1 MNIYIMAWSLSLSS
15 ASSFTSLELMSTST
29 SYKVIKVYTEMQDQG
44 GTTLIKNGFQNV
56 GITISITDALSM
68 EYLMHDNPFE
78 EDDLLYDIQ
87 ILSYFVVFTLL
98 S

>member
-1 MNIYIMAWSLSLSS
+1 M
-15 ASSFTSLELMSTST
+15 FTST

-44 GTTLIKNGFQNV
+44 GITLIKNGFQNV